1 MNVREYFELKL
12 TPVCP
17 DAVREYLD
25 RVHPNS
31 EPDATDDDKF
41 GTILAS
47 MSKDSPCGD
56 ACAQA
61 IDNAA
66 LVCADIRMAFGDDL
80 PRLYEHVVYANLRV
94 LSCFI
99 CG

>member
-1 MNVREYFELKL
+1 MNVREYFELKM
-12 TPVCP
+12 TPVCG
-17 DAVREYLD
+17 AAISYLD
-25 RVHPNS
+25 RVHPHS

-41 GTILAS
+41 GAILAS
-47 MSKDSPCGD
+47 MPADSPCGA
-56 ACAQA
+56 ACTQA

-66 LVCADIRMAFGDDL
+66 LVCADIRMAFGDDI
-80 PRLYEHVVYANLRV
+80 PRLYENVVYTNLRV